1 MRTISLVVLPGAGRS
16 VKQIEPG
23 TTLAAFAS
31 ANGVSNRQL
40 CLNGETIPR
49 SQWGSI
55 DLSTYEGRVEIAALQ
70 GSKGN

>member
-16 VKQIEPG
+16 TWQVQAG

-31 ANGVSNRQL
+31 AHGVSNRQL
-40 CLNGETIPR
+40 CLNGETVPS

-55 DLSTYEGRVEIAALQ
+55 DLSTYEGRVEIAALA